1 MHPLLLQALIGAAIG
16 GGSAW
21 MQRRDPLKGA
31 LLGGGSS
38 LLAGGIGSLFS
49 PQAAAAKEAAMTGS
63 KVFAGPGSYK
73 AAIGTAPNI
82 GLGTLKN
89 TTASSLKDKLF
100 SEKFK
105 KALTGG
111 FPADKLG
118 AYKYG
123 IVPAAAAAGEFLL
136 NPRDEQNPTKGYR
149 PPLNV
154 FYGRN
159 PGRFG
164 FGDWF
169 DEDKIKQI
177 YTDREDPYYYPE
189 GFRRGGTV
197 SPNPNAARGDWTNAF
212 FNRGSGF
219 GGMFGGRPSPHLPD
233 EDKED
238 WMEYFLDMKGR
249 GPFGGGIASLKPHYQ
264 EGGDVDGSSMGA
276 MAQQVS
282 AYLAEQGVEPTMENV
297 QDVIEQ
303 ILEDQQRTYEPLTGI
318 GGQLQ
323 QMTQQYA
330 TPMGEEMQ
338 EERPQMNMGGNP
350 RRYYQEGG
358 MGAPMLPT
366 GDLDM
371 RPGGEPVG
379 PGTGTSDDIPA
390 MLSDGEFVMTAQA
403 VEGAGGGDRGLGSE
417 RMMNMM
423 RNFEQGGQPSA
434 ESQGLGS
441 MEETTMTEMVG
452 PEGMMMEG
460 AMMEGAI

>member
-1 MHPLLLQALIGAAIG
+1 MHPLLMAALIGGVTGGGTAYMSGRDPLRGALIGAG
-16 GGSAW
+16 T
-21 MQRRDPLKGA
+21 GA
-31 LLGGGSS
+31 
-38 LLAGGIGSLFS
+38 ATAGIGSMFA
-49 PQAAAAKEAAMTGS
+49 PQAAAARTAAMTAHGGS
-63 KVFAGPGSYK
+63 AAGNIATKLAAEEAAKKTFAG
-73 AAIGTAPNI
+73 
-82 GLGTLKN
+82 
-89 TTASSLKDKLF
+89 
-100 SEKFK
+100 KFK
-105 KALTGG
+105 HALTGG

-118 AYKYG
+118 AYKYT
-123 IVPAAAAAGEFLL
+123 ITPTAAGLGEYLL
-136 NPRDEQNPTKGYR
+136 NPRGKDDPKKRFR
-149 PPLNV
+149 PPMNML
-154 FYGRN
+154 YGRN

-169 DEDKIKQI
+169 NEEKIREMYGDK
-177 YTDREDPYYYPE
+177 EDPYYYPE
-189 GFRRGGTV
+189 G
-197 SPNPNAARGDWTNAF
+197 
-212 FNRGSGF
+212 SG
-219 GGMFGGRPSPHLPD
+219 
-233 EDKED
+233 
-238 WMEYFLDMKGR
+238 YA
-249 GPFGGGIASLKPHYQ
+249 GGGIASLRPHYQ
-264 EGGDVDGSSMGA
+264 EGGDTSGQMGA

-330 TPMGEEMQ
+330 SPMGVE

>member
-1 MHPLLLQALIGAAIG
+1 MHPLLMAALIGGVTG
-16 GGSAW
+16 GGTAYMSG
-21 MQRRDPLKGA
+21 RDPLKGA
-31 LLGGGSS
+31 LIG
-38 LLAGGIGSLFS
+38 AGTGMVTSGIGSMFA
-49 PQAAAAKEAAMTGS
+49 PQALAAKEAATQAAITSGSGAAGSGMTGNTLAQLAKIS
-63 KVFAGPGSYK
+63 AQRAPQTFAGQ
-73 AAIGTAPNI
+73 
-82 GLGTLKN
+82 
-89 TTASSLKDKLF
+89 
-100 SEKFK
+100 FK
-105 KALTGG
+105 HALTGG

-123 IVPAAAAAGEFLL
+123 ILPTAAGMGEYLL
-136 NPRDEQNPTKGYR
+136 NPRAKDDPKKRFR
-149 PPLNV
+149 PPLNM

-169 DEDKIKQI
+169 DEEKIKDI
-177 YTDREDPYYYPE
+177 YSDREDPYYFPE
-189 GFRRGGTV
+189 GADYAEGG
-197 SPNPNAARGDWTNAF
+197 
-212 FNRGSGF
+212 
-219 GGMFGGRPSPHLPD
+219 L
-233 EDKED
+233 
-238 WMEYFLDMKGR
+238 
-249 GPFGGGIASLKPHYQ
+249 ASLRPHYQ
-264 EGGDVDGSSMGA
+264 EGGDTGGQMGA

-297 QDVIEQ
+297 QDVIEK
-303 ILEDQQRTYEPLTGI
+303 ILAQQQRPYKPLTGI

-330 TPMGEEMQ
+330 TPMGVE

-379 PGTGTSDDIPA
+379 PGTGVSDDIPA

-423 RNFEQGGQPSA
+423 RNFEQGGEPSA
-434 ESQGLGS
+434 QSQGLGS

-452 PEGMMMEG
+452 PEGMMMEET
-460 AMMEGAI
+460 MMEGMA

>member
-1 MHPLLLQALIGAAIG
+1 MHPLLMAALIGGVTGGGTAYMQGRDPLRGALIGAG
-16 GGSAW
+16 T
-21 MQRRDPLKGA
+21 GA
-31 LLGGGSS
+31 
-38 LLAGGIGSLFS
+38 ATAGIGSMFA
-49 PQAAAAKEAAMTGS
+49 PQAAAARTAAMTAHGGS
-63 KVFAGPGSYK
+63 AAGNIATKLAAEEAAKKTFAG
-73 AAIGTAPNI
+73 
-82 GLGTLKN
+82 
-89 TTASSLKDKLF
+89 
-100 SEKFK
+100 KFK
-105 KALTGG
+105 HALTGG

-118 AYKYG
+118 AYKYT
-123 IVPAAAAAGEFLL
+123 ITPTAAGLGEYLL
-136 NPRDEQNPTKGYR
+136 NPRGKDDPKKRFR
-149 PPLNV
+149 PPMNML
-154 FYGRN
+154 YGRN

-169 DEDKIKQI
+169 NEEKIREMYGDK
-177 YTDREDPYYYPE
+177 EDPYYYPE
-189 GFRRGGTV
+189 G
-197 SPNPNAARGDWTNAF
+197 
-212 FNRGSGF
+212 SG
-219 GGMFGGRPSPHLPD
+219 
-233 EDKED
+233 
-238 WMEYFLDMKGR
+238 YA
-249 GPFGGGIASLKPHYQ
+249 GGGIASLRPHYQ
-264 EGGDVDGSSMGA
+264 EGGDTSGQMGA

-282 AYLAEQGVEPTMENV
+282 AYLAEQGVEPTLENV
-297 QDVIEQ
+297 QDVIEK
-303 ILEDQQRTYEPLTGI
+303 ILEEQQRPYEPLTGI

-452 PEGMMMEG
+452 PEGMMMEEDT
-460 AMMEGAI
+460 MMEGAI

>member
-1 MHPLLLQALIGAAIG
+1 MHPLLMAALIGGVTGGGTAYMSGRDPLRGALIGAG
-16 GGSAW
+16 T
-21 MQRRDPLKGA
+21 GA
-31 LLGGGSS
+31 
-38 LLAGGIGSLFS
+38 ATAGIGSMFA
-49 PQAAAAKEAAMTGS
+49 PQAAAARTAAMTAHGGS
-63 KVFAGPGSYK
+63 AAGNIATKLAAEEAAKKTFAG
-73 AAIGTAPNI
+73 
-82 GLGTLKN
+82 
-89 TTASSLKDKLF
+89 
-100 SEKFK
+100 KFK
-105 KALTGG
+105 HALTGG

-118 AYKYG
+118 AYKYT
-123 IVPAAAAAGEFLL
+123 ITPTAAGLGEYLL
-136 NPRDEQNPTKGYR
+136 NPRGKDDPKKRFR
-149 PPLNV
+149 PPMNML
-154 FYGRN
+154 YGRN

-169 DEDKIKQI
+169 NEEKIREMYGDK
-177 YTDREDPYYYPE
+177 EDPYYYPE
-189 GFRRGGTV
+189 G
-197 SPNPNAARGDWTNAF
+197 
-212 FNRGSGF
+212 SG
-219 GGMFGGRPSPHLPD
+219 
-233 EDKED
+233 
-238 WMEYFLDMKGR
+238 YA
-249 GPFGGGIASLKPHYQ
+249 GGGIASLRPHYQ
-264 EGGDVDGSSMGA
+264 EGGDTSGQMGA

-282 AYLAEQGVEPTMENV
+282 AYLAEQGIEPTLENV
-297 QDVIEQ
+297 QDVIEK
-303 ILEDQQRTYEPLTGI
+303 ILEEQQRPYEPLTGI

-330 TPMGEEMQ
+330 SPMGVE

-452 PEGMMMEG
+452 PEGMMMEEDT
-460 AMMEGAI
+460 MMEGAI

>member
-1 MHPLLLQALIGAAIG
+1 MHPLLMAALIGGVTGGGTAYMQGRDPLRGALIGAG
-16 GGSAW
+16 T
-21 MQRRDPLKGA
+21 GA
-31 LLGGGSS
+31 
-38 LLAGGIGSLFS
+38 ATAGIGSIFA
-49 PQAAAAKEAAMTGS
+49 PQAAAAKAAAMTAHGGS
-63 KVFAGPGSYK
+63 AAGNIATKLAAEEAAKKTFAGQ
-73 AAIGTAPNI
+73 
-82 GLGTLKN
+82 
-89 TTASSLKDKLF
+89 
-100 SEKFK
+100 FK
-105 KALTGG
+105 HALTGG

-118 AYKYG
+118 AYKYA
-123 IVPAAAAAGEFLL
+123 ITPTVAGLGEYLL
-136 NPRDEQNPTKGYR
+136 NPRGKDDPKKRFR
-149 PPLNV
+149 PPMNML
-154 FYGRN
+154 YGRN

-169 DEDKIKQI
+169 DEEKIREMYSDK
-177 YTDREDPYYYPE
+177 EDPYYYPE
-189 GFRRGGTV
+189 GTGY
-197 SPNPNAARGDWTNAF
+197 A
-212 FNRGSGF
+212 
-219 GGMFGGRPSPHLPD
+219 
-233 EDKED
+233 
-238 WMEYFLDMKGR
+238 
-249 GPFGGGIASLKPHYQ
+249 GGGIASLRPHYQ
-264 EGGDVDGSSMGA
+264 EGGDTGGQMGA

-282 AYLAEQGVEPTMENV
+282 AYLAEQGVEPTLENV

-303 ILEDQQRTYEPLTGI
+303 ILEDQQRPYEPLTGI

-330 TPMGEEMQ
+330 TPLGVE

-390 MLSDGEFVMTAQA
+390 MLSDGEFVMTAKA

-441 MEETTMTEMVG
+441 MEETTMTEMIG
-452 PEGMMMEG
+452 PEGMMIEEDT
-460 AMMEGAI
+460 MMEGAI

>member
-1 MHPLLLQALIGAAIG
+1 MHPLLMAALIGGVTGGGTAYMQGRDPLRGALIGAGTGMAT
-16 GGSAW
+16 S
-21 MQRRDPLKGA
+21 
-31 LLGGGSS
+31 
-38 LLAGGIGSLFS
+38 GIGSLFS
-49 PQAAAAKEAAMTGS
+49 PAATAAKEAATQTAITSGSGVAGSGMTS
-63 KVFAGPGSYK
+63 NTLAQLAKISAQRAPQTFA
-73 AAIGTAPNI
+73 
-82 GLGTLKN
+82 
-89 TTASSLKDKLF
+89 
-100 SEKFK
+100 EKFK
-105 KALTGG
+105 YALTGG

-123 IVPAAAAAGEFLL
+123 ILPTAAGMGEYLL
-136 NPRDEQNPTKGYR
+136 NPRAKDDPKKRFR
-149 PPLNV
+149 PPLNM

-169 DEDKIKQI
+169 DEEKIKDI
-177 YTDREDPYYYPE
+177 YSDREDPYYFPE
-189 GFRRGGTV
+189 GADYAEGG
-197 SPNPNAARGDWTNAF
+197 
-212 FNRGSGF
+212 
-219 GGMFGGRPSPHLPD
+219 L
-233 EDKED
+233 
-238 WMEYFLDMKGR
+238 
-249 GPFGGGIASLKPHYQ
+249 ASLRPHYQ
-264 EGGDVDGSSMGA
+264 EGGDTGGAMGA

-282 AYLAEQGVEPTMENV
+282 AYLAEQGIEPTMENV
-297 QDVIEQ
+297 QDVIEK
-303 ILEDQQRTYEPLTGI
+303 ILKEQQRPYEPLTGI

-330 TPMGEEMQ
+330 SPMGVE

-423 RNFEQGGQPSA
+423 RNFEQGGEPSA

-441 MEETTMTEMVG
+441 MEETTMTEMIG
-452 PEGMMMEG
+452 PEGMMMEEDT
-460 AMMEGAI
+460 MMEGMA

>member
-1 MHPLLLQALIGAAIG
+1 MHPLLMAALIGGVTGGGTAYMSGRDPLRGALIGAG
-16 GGSAW
+16 T
-21 MQRRDPLKGA
+21 GA
-31 LLGGGSS
+31 
-38 LLAGGIGSLFS
+38 ATAGIGSMFA
-49 PQAAAAKEAAMTGS
+49 PQAAAARTAAMTAHGGS
-63 KVFAGPGSYK
+63 AAGNIATKLAAEEAAKKTFAG
-73 AAIGTAPNI
+73 
-82 GLGTLKN
+82 
-89 TTASSLKDKLF
+89 
-100 SEKFK
+100 KFK
-105 KALTGG
+105 HALTGG

-118 AYKYG
+118 AYKYT
-123 IVPAAAAAGEFLL
+123 ITPTAAGLGEYLL
-136 NPRDEQNPTKGYR
+136 NPRGKDDPKKRFR
-149 PPLNV
+149 PPLNM

-159 PGRFG
+159 PGRFM
-164 FGDWF
+164 FGEFTDPEKIREMYG
-169 DEDKIKQI
+169 DKED
-177 YTDREDPYYYPE
+177 RYYYPE
-189 GFRRGGTV
+189 G
-197 SPNPNAARGDWTNAF
+197 
-212 FNRGSGF
+212 SG
-219 GGMFGGRPSPHLPD
+219 
-233 EDKED
+233 
-238 WMEYFLDMKGR
+238 YA
-249 GPFGGGIASLKPHYQ
+249 GGGIASLRPHYQ
-264 EGGDVDGSSMGA
+264 EGGDTSGQMGA

-282 AYLAEQGVEPTMENV
+282 AYLAEQGVEPTLENV
-297 QDVIEQ
+297 QDVIEK
-303 ILEDQQRTYEPLTGI
+303 ILEEQQRPYEPLTGI

>member
-1 MHPLLLQALIGAAIG
+1 MHPLLMAALIGGVTGGGTAYMSGRDPLRGALIGAG
-16 GGSAW
+16 T
-21 MQRRDPLKGA
+21 GA
-31 LLGGGSS
+31 
-38 LLAGGIGSLFS
+38 ATAGIGSMFA
-49 PQAAAAKEAAMTGS
+49 PQAAAARPAAMTAHGGS
-63 KVFAGPGSYK
+63 AAGNIATKLAAEEAAKKTFAG
-73 AAIGTAPNI
+73 
-82 GLGTLKN
+82 
-89 TTASSLKDKLF
+89 
-100 SEKFK
+100 KFK
-105 KALTGG
+105 HALTGG

-118 AYKYG
+118 AYKYT
-123 IVPAAAAAGEFLL
+123 ITPTAAGLGEYLL
-136 NPRDEQNPTKGYR
+136 NPRGKDDPKKRFR
-149 PPLNV
+149 PPMNML
-154 FYGRN
+154 YGRN

-169 DEDKIKQI
+169 NEEKIREMYGDK
-177 YTDREDPYYYPE
+177 EDPYYYPE
-189 GFRRGGTV
+189 G
-197 SPNPNAARGDWTNAF
+197 
-212 FNRGSGF
+212 SG
-219 GGMFGGRPSPHLPD
+219 
-233 EDKED
+233 
-238 WMEYFLDMKGR
+238 YA
-249 GPFGGGIASLKPHYQ
+249 GGGIASLRPHYQ
-264 EGGDVDGSSMGA
+264 EGGDTSGQMGA

-330 TPMGEEMQ
+330 SPMGVE